1 VAPIGATFIIVYLI
15 ENLGGFFAVFAY
27 ITRRLGILLLILFG
41 SSFILYNL
49 TALSGDPTEGLRMSK
64 DPKDKVQLL
73 ALIKE
78 LDLNTPP
85 PIRYFKWLKGIGGVF
100 TGHINF
106 GTTRDGRSVLTQL
119 SGAIPTT
126 FKLVITATVLAIILG
141 IMLGIATALRQY
153 SRFDYVVTFFSF
165 LLFSLPIFWVAVLLK
180 QFLAIEFNNFL
191 TAGTIS
197 SVWIASASF
206 IAGFFWTGVIG
217 GNRKKLIRIFVMSTT
232 AHAVVLIYFSLS
244 HWFLKPQLGPAVIF
258 VMSAGI
264 AVLVTT
270 LSTGLSMKPARNASF
285 AMAGLTL
292 VVYYPVQFVFNH
304 NFSILYLIGLLVLE
318 IFTSVVVGLAFA
330 KIDRG
335 PVVRTSVIAGL
346 VMSLLLILDRIFQS
360 FPEYLTQDGV
370 NGRPI
375 PTLGQASLLL
385 QSHDYWLQLTDTIVH
400 LILPTLALLLISFA
414 GYIRFARGT
423 MLEVLNQDYIR
434 TARAKGLSE
443 RTVIMRHAFR
453 NTLIPISTIIVV
465 DLAGVIGGA
474 IITERVFG
482 WHAMG
487 TLFNVA
493 LTSFDLN
500 LLMGVFFVTASL
512 SVLANLVAD
521 LLYSVLDPRVRVVG
535 KK

>member
-1 VAPIGATFIIVYLI
+1 M
-15 ENLGGFFAVFAY
+15 FAY

-100 TGHINF
+100 TGHVNF
-106 GTTRDGRSVLTQL
+106 GTTRDGRSVLTEL

-197 SVWIASASF
+197 SVWIASASV

-217 GNRKKLIRIFVMSTT
+217 GDRKKLIRIFILSTT

-258 VMSAGI
+258 VMSAGV

-270 LSTGLSMKPARNASF
+270 LSTGLAMKPARNASF

-304 NFSILYLIGLLVLE
+304 NFSILHLIGLLILE
-318 IFTSVVVGLAFA
+318 IITSVVVGIAFA

-335 PVVRTSVIAGL
+335 PVVRTSVISGL

-385 QSHDYWLQLTDTIVH
+385 QSHDYWILLTDTIVH
-400 LILPTLALLLISFA
+400 IILPTLALLLISFA
-414 GYIRFARGT
+414 GYVRFARGT

-521 LLYSVLDPRVRVVG
+521 LLYSILDPRVRVVG
-535 KK
+535 K